1 MRDSVEKRETSGL
14 EDIDRV
20 IHEPSRLAI
29 MARLYVVDEADWLFL
44 QRQTGLSVGNLA
56 SHLARLEDA
65 GYVQSEKTFIERKP
79 HTVVRLTAPGRQA
92 FERYREQ
99 MRGWLEQGA
108 P

>member
-29 MARLYVVDEADWLFL
+29 MARLYVLDEADWLFL

-65 GYVQSEKTFIERKP
+65 GYVKSEKSFIERKP
-79 HTVVRLTAPGRQA
+79 HTVIRMTDLGVRRLRSTDGR
-92 FERYREQ
+92 
-99 MRGWLEQGA
+99 WGA
-108 P
+108 GCP